1 MALKLP
7 RTIRLDPSDTLVF
20 EHAADPGEWAV
31 TGSFL
36 FWDRDVS
43 GLTGKARAAFRAGFV
58 GVQSLGFSTLVVV
71 TEAAAEERDEAV
83 EALAGH
89 IHTKFGAPSIEAA
102 RAAAREEIAFA
113 SSLCQHEVN
122 TILAMH
128 RTLEGGEIKE
138 QFRALHLRDRAPGGA
153 DRLHSHARAF
163 EFFETEDDQ
172 RPSEEIDL
180 AALVGSARP

>member
-20 EHAADPGEWAV
+20 ECVAEPGEWAV

-36 FWDRDVS
+36 FWDTDVT

-58 GVQSLGFSTLVVV
+58 GVRSLGFSTLVVV
-71 TEAAAEERDEAV
+71 TEARPEERDEAV
-83 EALAGH
+83 EALAAH
-89 IHTKFGAPSIEAA
+89 IHEKLGAPSRDDA

-113 SSLCQHEVN
+113 ASLCNHEIN

-128 RTLEGGEIKE
+128 RTLEGGEFKE
-138 QFRALHLRDRAPGGA
+138 QFRALHLRDHAPAGT
-153 DRLHSHARAF
+153 DRLHAHTRAF
-163 EFFETEDDQ
+163 EFVE
-172 RPSEEIDL
+172 SEEDEPSDEVDL
-180 AALVGSARP
+180 LGLMGSKRR